1 MNVNE
6 AIRVAFGIEAPP
18 EEPRETTHTAP
29 SIDAGIH
36 TELEPEPEPPDM
48 NELLREAAFNKLYG

>member
-6 AIRVAFGIEAPP
+6 AIRGAFGIGAPP
-18 EEPRETTHTAP
+18 EESREITHTAS

-36 TELEPEPEPPDM
+36 TELEPEPEKPSM
-48 NELLREAAFNKLYG
+48 NELVREAAFNKLYG